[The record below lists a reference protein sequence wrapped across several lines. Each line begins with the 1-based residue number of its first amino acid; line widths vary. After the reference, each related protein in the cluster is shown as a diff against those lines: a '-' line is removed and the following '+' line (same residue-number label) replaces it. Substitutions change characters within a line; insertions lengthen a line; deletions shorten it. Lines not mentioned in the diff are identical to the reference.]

1 MLQTEIEKKH
11 HAICQS
17 IYQGKVK
24 SAIDMLARLLK
35 YTTQAEYFYQIESI
49 SDNYQNLLKYAFEGY
64 LDTKRAEILD
74 SIAASI
80 LSLADEIRQNVI
92 DKEFP
97 QRRLEKANLSKE
109 LGDDPSAAA
118 SKIEDFLSGRE
129 LQQIVKESGME
140 ISVGRFHEN
149 IFKFIWLT
157 GKLKDDHKKLIRRI
171 NRSSSIEWTE
181 KCLVVS
187 ALTLSLLDYF
197 DQEKIILLTEFI
209 DSQETQVYQ
218 RALIGF
224 VIALLFYD
232 QRISFYPE
240 IVKKLKE
247 LSFNETLQK
256 DTEAV
261 LLQLLMAKETEKI
274 TKEFEEEILPE
285 MKKVMPKLEDK
296 LQLGNLV
303 EDNDMEGKNP
313 DWKELIGEVPGLF
326 ERIEKFTR
334 MQMEGGDVFMSTF
347 SLLKRF
353 DFFNLMSN
361 WFVPF
366 YPSHPE
372 LKKMA
377 GEEEDFSPRLFEGLE
392 KAFYICNSD
401 KYSFALNFQ
410 AVPQQQRSMIV
421 TYFESELEQMKEM
434 VNEEQLLDQSLAS
447 NAIMTQYIQDLYRF
461 FKLYPYKNEF
471 QDIFKVEISFS
482 RLYFYH
488 TFFEREG
495 FTERLAAFY
504 FDKGH
509 YSEAIEVYKYV
520 VDKGGPKSEYFEKI
534 GYSNQQIGRFKT
546 AIEFY
551 KKAELFDA
559 DRLWILKKLGWCCL
573 KIKDFENALKYF
585 KDAGTLQPDD
595 LNIQA
600 QIGHCLLK
608 LNNFD
613 EALQHYSK
621 VRYFQSDNL
630 KVLRP
635 IAYCQFVL
643 GKLDNAA
650 EAYEE
655 ILSKSD
661 VPAPYD
667 LMNYGHVL
675 FCLGRRKEALDYYK
689 KSRSSKLFTTE
700 MFMEAFEEDFS
711 HLLKNGVKEEE
722 LPLLLDFLLF
732 QIE

>member
-1 MLQTEIEKKH
+1 MHQTEIEKKH
-11 HAICQS
+11 QAICQGV
-17 IYQGKVK
+17 YQGRFK
-24 SAIDMLARLLK
+24 SAIDMLAGLLK
-35 YTTQAEYFYQIESI
+35 YTTQAEYFYQIDSI

-64 LDTKRAEILD
+64 EDSKRKEILD
-74 SIAASI
+74 TIAASI
-80 LSLADEIRQNVI
+80 LSLADEIRQNVM
-92 DKEFP
+92 DNEFP
-97 QRRLEKANLSKE
+97 QRRVEKAMLSRE
-109 LGDDPSAAA
+109 IGEEPSVAAL
-118 SKIEDFLSGRE
+118 KIEDFLSGRE
-129 LQQIVKESGME
+129 VEQIIKDTGME
-140 ISVGRFHEN
+140 ITEAHFHEN
-149 IFKFIWLT
+149 IFKFIWLS
-157 GKLKDDHKKLIRRI
+157 GKFREDHKDLIRRI
-171 NRSSSIEWTE
+171 NRSSSIQWHE

-187 ALTLSLLDYF
+187 ALTLSLLNHF
-197 DQEKIILLTEFI
+197 DQEKILLLTEFI
-209 DSQETQVYQ
+209 DSGETQVYQ
-218 RALIGF
+218 RALIGL
-224 VIALLFYD
+224 VLALLYYD
-232 QRISFYPE
+232 KRISFYPD

-247 LSFNETLQK
+247 LSFNESIQK
-256 DTEAV
+256 DTEV
-261 LLQLLMAKETEKI
+261 ILLQLLMAKETEKI

-296 LQLGNLV
+296 LQLGNLLE
-303 EDNDMEGKNP
+303 EDDMEGKNP
-313 DWKELIGEVPGLF
+313 DWKELIDEVPGLF

-366 YPSHPE
+366 YPGHPE
-372 LKKMA
+372 LKKIV
-377 GEEEDFSPRLFEGLE
+377 GEEEEFSPRLLEGLE

-410 AVPQQQRSMIV
+410 AVPQQQRSMII

-434 VNEEQLLDQSLAS
+434 VNEEQMLDKSLES

-461 FKLYPYKNEF
+461 YKLYPNKNEF
-471 QDIFKVEISFS
+471 LDIFQVDIRFNQ
-482 RLYFYH
+482 LYFYR

-520 VDKGGPKSEYFEKI
+520 VEKGGPKSEYFEKI
-534 GYSNQQIGRFKT
+534 GYSWQQLGRFKL
-546 AIEFY
+546 AIEQY

-559 DRLWILKKLGWCCL
+559 NRLWILKKLGWCCM
-573 KIKDFENALKYF
+573 KIKDYENAVKYF
-585 KDAGTLQPDD
+585 EDAGQLQPDD

-600 QIGHCLLK
+600 QIGHCQLK
-608 LNNFD
+608 LDNFD

-621 VRYFQSDNL
+621 VRYFQPDNL

-650 EAYEE
+650 ESYEE
-655 ILSKSD
+655 ILAKSD
-661 VPAPYD
+661 QPASYD
-667 LMNYGHVL
+667 LMNSGHVL
-675 FCLGRRKEALDYYK
+675 FCLGRKKEALEQYR
-689 KSRSSKLFTTE
+689 KSRADKLFTTE
-700 MFMEAFEEDFS
+700 MFMEAFEEDVS
-711 HLLKNGVKEEE
+711 HLLENGVRKEEI
-722 LPLLLDFLLF
+722 PLLLDYLLF
-732 QIE
+732 QTG

>member
-11 HAICQS
+11 RAICQS
-17 IYQGKVK
+17 IYQGKIK

-64 LDTKRAEILD
+64 QDPKRTEILN
-74 SIAASI
+74 SISASV
-80 LSLADEIRQNVI
+80 LSLADEIRQNVM

-97 QRRLEKANLSKE
+97 QRRLEKAVLSRE
-109 LGDDPSAAA
+109 LGDDPSVAS

-129 LQQIVKESGME
+129 VQQMVKDSGIV
-140 ISVGRFHEN
+140 ITPGRFHEN
-149 IFKFIWLT
+149 IFKFIWLA
-157 GKLKDDHKKLIRRI
+157 GKLKEDHKNLIRKI
-171 NRSSSIEWTE
+171 NRSSSIEWPE

-187 ALTLSLLDYF
+187 ALTLSVLDDF
-197 DQEKIILLTEFI
+197 DQEKIILLTDFI

-218 RALIGF
+218 RALIGL
-224 VIALLFYD
+224 VLALLFYD

-240 IVKKLKE
+240 IVLKLKE
-247 LSFNETLQK
+247 LSFKETVQK
-256 DTEAV
+256 DTEAI
-261 LLQLLMAKETEKI
+261 LIQLLMARETEKI

-285 MKKVMPKLEDK
+285 MKKVMPRLEDK
-296 LQLGNLV
+296 LQLGNLI
-303 EDNDMEGKNP
+303 EDSDMEGKNP
-313 DWKELIGEVPGLF
+313 DWKELIDEVPGLF

-334 MQMEGGDVFMSTF
+334 MQMEGADVFMSTF

-353 DFFNLMSN
+353 DFFERMSN

-366 YPSHPE
+366 YPAHPD
-372 LKKMA
+372 LKAMTE
-377 GEEEDFSPRLFEGLE
+377 GEQEFSPRLLEGLQN
-392 KAFYICNSD
+392 AFYICNSD
-401 KYSFALNFQ
+401 KYSFAFNFQ
-410 AVPQQQRSMIV
+410 AVPQQQRSMII

-434 VNEEQLLDQSLAS
+434 VTEEQLLDQSLAS

-461 FKLYPYKNEF
+461 YKLYPHKEEF
-471 QDIFKVEISFS
+471 QDIFQVEISFS
-482 RLYFYH
+482 KLYFYR

-495 FTERLAAFY
+495 FTERLASFY

-509 YSEAIEVYKYV
+509 YKEAIEVYKYV
-520 VDKGGPKSEYFEKI
+520 VEKGAPKSEYFEKI
-534 GYSNQQIGRFKT
+534 GYSNQQLGRYKT
-546 AIEFY
+546 AIEYY
-551 KKAELFDA
+551 KTAELFDA

-585 KDAGTLQPDD
+585 NDAGILQPDD

-600 QIGHCLLK
+600 QIGHCQLK
-608 LNNFD
+608 LANFD
-613 EALQHYSK
+613 EALQHYTK
-621 VRYFQSDNL
+621 VRYFQPDNL

-643 GKLDNAA
+643 GKLDMAA
-650 EAYEE
+650 ESYEE
-655 ILSKSD
+655 ILAKSETS
-661 VPAPYD
+661 APYD
-667 LMNYGHVL
+667 VMNYGHVL

-700 MFMEAFEEDFS
+700 MFMEAFEEDFP
-711 HLLKNGVKEEE
+711 HLQKNGVNPEEF
-722 LPLLLDFLLF
+722 PLLLDFLLF
-732 QIE
+732 QAD